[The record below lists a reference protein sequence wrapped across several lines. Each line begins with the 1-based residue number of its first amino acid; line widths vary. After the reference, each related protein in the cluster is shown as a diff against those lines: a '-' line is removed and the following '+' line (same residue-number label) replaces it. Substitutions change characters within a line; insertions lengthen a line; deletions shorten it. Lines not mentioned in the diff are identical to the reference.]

1 MAKDESLDL
10 PLRCPL
16 IVDGEEGKATG
27 GGEFARENPADVRQV
42 ATLAEQGTQADA
54 RAAIDAA
61 RRAFDGNAGNW
72 IYNYKLREQTLFRT
86 ARLMR
91 DHADRL
97 ARVVSLEV
105 GMPMRQAAPHVVAAA
120 DIFEFY
126 AGLAGKL
133 YGESFTLPSGSMINL
148 VKEPVGVV
156 GMITP
161 WNFPL
166 TQTARKVAPALA
178 AGCTI
183 VIKPASYT
191 PAATYE
197 LVKLIHE
204 TGCPRA

>member
-1 MAKDESLDL
+1 
-10 PLRCPL
+10 
-16 IVDGEEGKATG
+16 
-27 GGEFARENPADVRQV
+27 
-42 ATLAEQGTQADA
+42 
-54 RAAIDAA
+54 A
-61 RRAFDGNAGNW
+61 RRASDPTASNGL
-72 IYNYKLREQTLFRT
+72 YNYKRREQTLFRT
-86 ARLMR
+86 AQLIRAN
-91 DHADRL
+91 ADRL

-105 GMPMRQAAPHVVAAA
+105 GMPMRQAVPHVAAAA

-133 YGESFTLPSGSMINL
+133 YGESFTLPTGSTVHL
-148 VKEPVGVV
+148 GKEALGVV

-197 LVKLIHE
+197 LARLIHQTRLPKGVLNLVPGPGSIVGNE
-204 TGCPRA
+204 IIVNKKVDKI